1 MKCVLEKHSPHTAG
15 SVLSLPLGSIALY
28 KILSSSQEALSGE
41 REDFAKH
48 EEGKRVHSAAH
59 DGDFR
64 HDGHFRSPFLVT
76 FGRMA
81 VSRGNMPRGRDQ
93 ETISSP
99 CSVTTWKDR
108 FKAGNSASLP

>member
-48 EEGKRVHSAAH
+48 EEGKRAHLAAH
-59 DGDFR
+59 DGD
-64 HDGHFRSPFLVT
+64 FRSPFLVT
-76 FGRMA
+76 FGHMA

-99 CSVTTWKDR
+99 CSVTKWKDR